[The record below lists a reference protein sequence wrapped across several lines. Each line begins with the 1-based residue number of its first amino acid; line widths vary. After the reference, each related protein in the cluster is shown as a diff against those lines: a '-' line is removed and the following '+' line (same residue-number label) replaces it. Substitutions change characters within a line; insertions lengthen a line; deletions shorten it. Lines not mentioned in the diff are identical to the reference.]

1 MRNRLCHFVNV
12 DNSRKD
18 SRCIMKRYVLAI
30 LLALMLPGATWGK
43 TPDFVPRESIA
54 LVFSS
59 TVHGELEPC
68 G

>member
-1 MRNRLCHFVNV
+1 MRSHPGHFVNLN
-12 DNSRKD
+12 NSGKD